1 MMVDFENYKRR
12 TIEVFGGLFFDET
25 SNTDDFL
32 KMDILKK
39 DLLKIS
45 P

>member
-12 TIEVFGGLFFDET
+12 TIEVFDET
-25 SNTDDFL
+25 FNTDDFL